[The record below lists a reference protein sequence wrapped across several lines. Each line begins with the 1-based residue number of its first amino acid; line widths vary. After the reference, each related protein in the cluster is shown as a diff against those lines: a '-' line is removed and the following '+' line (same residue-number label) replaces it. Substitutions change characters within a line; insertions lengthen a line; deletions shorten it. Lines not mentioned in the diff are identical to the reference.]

1 MTFYVGNS
9 DDIGVGKTVFG
20 SRRHV
25 LGEFWAQRDRWLQGR
40 PLRQGNT
47 EKNSHQRQPGQGFS
61 LRQRSQSP
69 VASEK

>member
-1 MTFYVGNS
+1 MAFYVGNS

-47 EKNSHQRQPGQGFS
+47 EKNSHNEAPSTRSGILITPEISISGS
-61 LRQRSQSP
+61 L
-69 VASEK
+69 